1 MQPKKKILLFIV
13 EGITDEE
20 SLSLILSRLIQDKNV
35 RFFIT
40 DGDITTNK
48 LTNEDEPIKA
58 VWKKVKDFLD
68 RNKFKK
74 EDLEKIVHIVDTDGC
89 FVPEN
94 AVVQSSENITAYT
107 LENIYAKNEFE
118 IKKRNVKKSK
128 ILKNLIDK
136 KVIAKVNY
144 SVYYFS
150 RNLEHVLH
158 NIEEDISDD
167 EKMQY
172 AESFQDRFAQKPEKF
187 IDFISNKDFA
197 VSGNYK
203 DTWNFIFQDV
213 NSLNRFCNFHIF
225 FGITL

>member
-89 FVPEN
+89 FVPKN

>member
-187 IDFISNKDFA
+187 IDFISNKGFA